1 MSDQQDTKK
10 NSGLYEERRVYGT
23 RKQKERLNS
32 PQDGK
37 KQQGKKKNPNS
48 NVIFILGMAV
58 LMLLISVGIAGLFKK
73 PEVKPNV
80 SSGADPTGTETDEKP
95 RSFLGVV
102 LKVDKEEKKI
112 LIRDVEAETD
122 VEVSYDGASKF
133 YGKEGSLI
141 TAGVLRI
148 GELLRFTCKDR
159 DPETIAVANRSDEVW
174 EKAKIDD
181 LEIFP
186 DENRMVIRNQNYK
199 YSDNLCIMNN
209 GKQIGISELLP
220 TADRYTI
227 RGKGTTVLEVEVTI
241 GHGTLA
247 LANYDDFIG
256 GLVLVGARYAFD
268 IKDPANYVVREG
280 EYRVEASYGRLSG
293 AETINIT
300 RDTAIVFDLAPYSKA
315 AVYTPTPTPEIRIA
329 TPTPT
334 PLPEGFAFKNLS
346 LKKLEN
352 MEYELD
358 NSHAIYV
365 YGPFKGDLYIDGYY
379 LGTIPCDFEKVMGEA
394 ELTVIYNNIAH
405 TFKYNGADYDGDAIL
420 DYTSAC
426 VE

>member
-10 NSGLYEERRVYGT
+10 NNGLYEERRVYGT
-23 RKQKERLNS
+23 KKQKEKLRPS
-32 PQDGK
+32 GEMK
-37 KQQGKKKNPNS
+37 KEKPKQNGAGRWA
-48 NVIFILGMAV
+48 VVGMAV

-73 PEVKPNV
+73 PEVKT
-80 SSGADPTGTETDEKP
+80 DPKAGNDRSENEEIMKP
-95 RSFLGVV
+95 RSFLAVV
-102 LKVDKEEKKI
+102 LKVDKEERK
-112 LIRDVEAETD
+112 LFLQDVEEEKEI
-122 VEVSYDGASKF
+122 EVFYDGSTKF

-148 GELLRFTCKDR
+148 GDLLRFTCKDR
-159 DPETIAVANRSDEVW
+159 DPDTVALAARSDEVW
-174 EKAKIDD
+174 EKSKIDD

-186 DENRMVIRNQNYK
+186 EENRMVIRNQNYR

-209 GKQIGISELLP
+209 GKQVDVSELLP

-227 RGKGTTVLEVEVTI
+227 RGIGTTVLEVEVTI

-256 GLVLVGARYAFD
+256 GLVLIGARYAFD

-280 EYRVEASYGRLSG
+280 EYRVEASYGRLFG
-293 AETINIT
+293 AETINIARNAVT
-300 RDTAIVFDLAPYSKA
+300 VFDLIPYGRA

-334 PLPEGFAFKNLS
+334 PVPEGFVFKDLS
-346 LKKLEN
+346 LKKMEN

-358 NSHAIYV
+358 DDHAIYV

-379 LGTIPCDFEKVMGEA
+379 LGTIPCDFEKVLGEA
-394 ELTVIYNNIAH
+394 ELTVIYGNIAY
-405 TFKYNGADYDGDAIL
+405 TFKYNGADHDGDAIL

-426 VE
+426 VDE